1 MSPDDQDRRYERKF
15 VIDTPDAGLVCG
27 LLRRHPAMFRE
38 VHSVRRV
45 NSLYLDTPALAAYE
59 DNLEGNPDRAKARVR
74 WYGEFFRPV
83 ADGILEVKAKR
94 GAVGGKQ
101 RFPLPPFTVD
111 EHFGAAALVALARSV
126 PGVPA
131 AARALLDGAAS
142 ASGNRYRRRY
152 FLSADGSFRAT
163 VDDEITF
170 LSLGRRQGP
179 RVRERLHTRVVLELK
194 YAAAADPQADRVC
207 SWFPCRPAKHSKY
220 TRGVDAVGR

>member
-1 MSPDDQDRRYERKF
+1 MSADDQDLRYERKF
-15 VIDTPDAGLVCG
+15 VVATPDAGLVYG

-45 NSLYLDTPALAAYE
+45 NSLYLDTPTLAAYE
-59 DNLEGNPDRAKARVR
+59 DNLDGNPDRAKARVR
-74 WYGEFFRPV
+74 WYGDFFRPV
-83 ADGILEVKAKR
+83 ADGILEIKAKA

-101 RFPLPPFTVD
+101 RFALPPFTVD
-111 EHFGAAALVALARSV
+111 EHLGAAALLALARSV
-126 PGVPA
+126 PGVTA

-152 FLSADGSFRAT
+152 FLSADGRYRAT

-179 RVRERLHTRVVLELK
+179 RVRERLHGRVVLELK
-194 YAAAADPQADRVC
+194 YAADAEPDADRVC
-207 SWFPCRPAKHSKY
+207 SWFPFRPVKHSKY
-220 TRGVDAVGR
+220 ARGVEGVGP